1 MWKFRLVASLLS
13 FCVGGFAVNVFSPQK
28 LIKTAIRDHVT
39 QQIKELPPGVAA
51 TGTKGVSAPAPTI
64 ESGFGGD
71 GSSVAGND
79 QSFAITTGNDSTYS
93 GSVNFYMPYSSPP
106 TCVLQFKDA
115 DRYYELRN
123 RILFIKPGDGGSFVI
138 GLNVSVPGSHI
149 PPHSKIYI
157 RCMGSR

>member
-13 FCVGGFAVNVFSPQK
+13 FCVGGFAVNVFSPQR
-28 LIKTAIRDHVT
+28 LIKTAIRDHVI

-51 TGTKGVSAPAPTI
+51 TGTKGVSASAPTI

-71 GSSVAGND
+71 GSSIAGND
-79 QSFAITTGNDSTYS
+79 QSFVVTTGNDSSFS

-106 TCVLQFKDA
+106 SCLIESDGPAYDLRYRVLSMGRD
-115 DRYYELRN
+115 
-123 RILFIKPGDGGSFVI
+123 KPSSFV
-138 GLNVSVPGSHI
+138 GVYVAVPGSHV

-157 RCMGSR
+157 RCMGHE